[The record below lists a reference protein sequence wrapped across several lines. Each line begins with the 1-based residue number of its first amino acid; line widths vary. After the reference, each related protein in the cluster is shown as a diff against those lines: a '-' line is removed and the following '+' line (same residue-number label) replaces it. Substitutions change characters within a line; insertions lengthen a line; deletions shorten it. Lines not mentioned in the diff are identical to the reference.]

1 MLHLRCGLA
10 SPFPI
15 KCTYTSTEKSTLVS
29 DSLRFRLMSLPPMFQ
44 HCSTWSSPR
53 MDSIHEGL
61 DKLWTL
67 VTPGDDHKSFKDDL
81 FNNQCFIVDH
91 ASGLVELQTQMMK
104 C

>member
-1 MLHLRCGLA
+1 
-10 SPFPI
+10 
-15 KCTYTSTEKSTLVS
+15 
-29 DSLRFRLMSLPPMFQ
+29 
-44 HCSTWSSPR
+44 

-61 DKLWTL
+61 DELWTL